1 MTAMKTTTAMTVDH
15 NYFGSQADV
24 MQDIGKTGFWPTT
37 FVSDESPELPVHYH
51 NYDIIGYVM
60 SGSTY
65 LLDEDSQRITISA
78 GDRLNIP
85 KGAWH
90 AEGAVTDTVTYI
102 VTVSEPVAFME
113 ALTPLEPRGPWP
125 GETPPS

>member
-1 MTAMKTTTAMTVDH
+1 MTTMTVDH
-15 NYFGSQADV
+15 NYFDSQADV
-24 MQDIGKTGFWPTT
+24 MQDIAKTGFWPTT
-37 FVSDESPELPVHYH
+37 YVSDASPELPVHYH

-65 LLDEDSQRITISA
+65 LLSEDNEKITISA

-90 AEGAVTDTVTYI
+90 AEGEVSEQVTYI
-102 VTVSEPVAFME
+102 VTVSEPVGFME
-113 ALTPLEPRGPWP
+113 ALMPLEPRGPWP
-125 GETPPS
+125 EGLTL